1 MRLQGLPAVID
12 AWTRCLILGSF
23 PGERS
28 LATQQCYGHPT
39 NQFWPLLSCA
49 LAEPLV
55 HLPYRDRLARLADRG
70 VGLWDVVRT
79 CTRQGSLD
87 AAIRKAE
94 CNDVMRLR
102 QLAPRLQVVLF
113 NGALAARQQ
122 GAVAAAGYRLAVL
135 PSSSAA
141 YAGCCFDRKLAAWRS
156 AIRQWVG
163 P

>member
-1 MRLQGLPAVID
+1 M
-12 AWTRCLILGSF
+12 
-23 PGERS
+23 
-28 LATQQCYGHPT
+28 
-39 NQFWPLLSCA
+39 
-49 LAEPLV
+49 

-79 CTRQGSLD
+79 CTRQRSLD

-94 CNDVMRLR
+94 RNDVMRLR

-135 PSSSAA
+135 PSSSAG

-156 AIRQWVG
+156 AIRQWVR